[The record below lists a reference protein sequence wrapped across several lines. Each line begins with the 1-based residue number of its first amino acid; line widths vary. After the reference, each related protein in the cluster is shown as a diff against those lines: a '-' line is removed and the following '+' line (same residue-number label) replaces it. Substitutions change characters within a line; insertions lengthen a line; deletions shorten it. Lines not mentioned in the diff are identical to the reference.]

1 MCDSFVIYLVSFS
14 PCCKTIL
21 HPMIKLIDLINQL
34 MLRNIFKVLISFIND
49 LKQALNTIYQIN
61 SIKGSAFIPILMF
74 LKDP

>member
-1 MCDSFVIYLVSFS
+1 
-14 PCCKTIL
+14 
-21 HPMIKLIDLINQL
+21 MIKLIDLINQL